1 MFTVIYKVY
10 GDKRSLMR
18 ILTTAEKLHCR
29 TPFAEQLFAE
39 HLLVEHFSIATSIKL

>member
-1 MFTVIYKVY
+1 MFTVIYQP
-10 GDKRSLMR
+10 LLR

-39 HLLVEHFSIATSIKL
+39 HLLVEHLSIPTRLPLL